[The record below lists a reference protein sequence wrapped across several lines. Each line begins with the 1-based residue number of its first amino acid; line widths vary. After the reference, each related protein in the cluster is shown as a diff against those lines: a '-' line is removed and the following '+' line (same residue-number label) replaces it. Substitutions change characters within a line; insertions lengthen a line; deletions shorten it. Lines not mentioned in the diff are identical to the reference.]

1 MTKVIQ
7 LKSVSKKV
15 LKSIPKWT
23 TRKFLR
29 PLVHLVCAGQY
40 LNSEI
45 KDFFSLEIGCW
56 AKDETL
62 PTNAIVMA
70 TSNLNPGF
78 SILDLQL
85 PLTLG
90 SVIRTEA

>member
-15 LKSIPKWT
+15 LKSSPKWT
-23 TRKFLR
+23 TRKLLR

-85 PLTLG
+85 PLTLE